1 MRSLYTR
8 IFLTCCATLFL
19 ALGAFLT
26 ISLAIGVERS
36 VKNFGHVFNLELS
49 LAERIYR
56 EQGRDGLAEFLRSAD
71 ESFASRHYVVD
82 RQGRD
87 IVTGEDRSAM
97 MTRPTHRRGPFGLVR
112 KVYRFVADHEG
123 TSVVSQPG
131 GELTIIVVARPWANA
146 RAQLPY
152 YLFVLIVV
160 SVLNSLVAAR
170 IVSSIRAIAFAAERF
185 GEGDLETRVQE
196 TARQDEVGILASAFN
211 RMARRIRDLV
221 FSERRLLQDV
231 SHELRSPLARL
242 AFAVELAKTSDDRDV
257 AIGLIQKQVQT
268 LKALVSSLLQV
279 TRVGDGAPRGVEEF
293 RLADVIDDVLETN
306 DLNAQEKRC
315 RMLVGGTT
323 SACITGDRRSIT
335 CALDNVIRN
344 AIEYSSTGGQVDI
357 MVAEERG
364 AAVVHV
370 RDYGSGVPEKM
381 LTSIF
386 EPFFRVDNCRHASTG
401 GVGLGLAIVQR
412 AVQLHGGSVRATNVE
427 PGLMVSITLPAVW
440 PEAASLPRSAA

>member
-8 IFLTCCATLFL
+8 IFLVGCGTLFL
-19 ALGAFLT
+19 ALCAFLT

-71 ESFASRHYVVD
+71 ASFASRHYVVD

-160 SVLNSLVAAR
+160 SALVFLVGNQGALKQLSAAD
-170 IVSSIRAIAFAAERF
+170 AAEDPSRIP
-185 GEGDLETRVQE
+185 T
-196 TARQDEVGILASAFN
+196 DEVANQQA
-211 RMARRIRDLV
+211 A
-221 FSERRLLQDV
+221 
-231 SHELRSPLARL
+231 
-242 AFAVELAKTSDDRDV
+242 
-257 AIGLIQKQVQT
+257 
-268 LKALVSSLLQV
+268 AL
-279 TRVGDGAPRGVEEF
+279 
-293 RLADVIDDVLETN
+293 
-306 DLNAQEKRC
+306 
-315 RMLVGGTT
+315 
-323 SACITGDRRSIT
+323 
-335 CALDNVIRN
+335 
-344 AIEYSSTGGQVDI
+344 
-357 MVAEERG
+357 
-364 AAVVHV
+364 
-370 RDYGSGVPEKM
+370 
-381 LTSIF
+381 
-386 EPFFRVDNCRHASTG
+386 
-401 GVGLGLAIVQR
+401 
-412 AVQLHGGSVRATNVE
+412 
-427 PGLMVSITLPAVW
+427 
-440 PEAASLPRSAA
+440 